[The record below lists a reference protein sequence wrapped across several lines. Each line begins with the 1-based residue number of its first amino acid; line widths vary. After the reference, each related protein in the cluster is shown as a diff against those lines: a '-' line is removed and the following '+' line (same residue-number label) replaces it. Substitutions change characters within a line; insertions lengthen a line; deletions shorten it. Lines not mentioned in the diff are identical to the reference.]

1 MVATDYT
8 AIMELM
14 NHGVGDEPMV
24 AELAIKAGDDMDMV
38 SEFYINQLKKL
49 VESKRVDVS
58 YIDQACRRVLEAK
71 YKLGL
76 FEDPYRGIS
85 NERAAKEIMNADKLV
100 LAKEAALK
108 SMVLLKNDNN
118 ILPLNSTAKIAF
130 IGPMIKNQRDLIGT
144 WSGAGDWKKA
154 VSLWDVLQT
163 QYPTNNFVYAKGAN
177 ILEDTVLLRKL
188 NWFGASALQDTKSP
202 DQLISEAVS
211 TVDKADVIVT
221 FLGES
226 ATMTG
231 EASSRSELSI
241 PENQK
246 ALLKALKATGK
257 PIILLLL
264 NGRPLTLAWENENV
278 SAILET
284 WCGGTRA
291 GDAIAD
297 VLFGKYNPSGKLT
310 MTFPRNVGQIPIYYN
325 AKNTGRPF
333 NDNQKFTSKYLDIPN
348 SPLYPF
354 GFGLSYTSFSYSP
367 ISLNKTTINASDKL
381 EATITI
387 TNTGKFDGEETAQ
400 LYIRD
405 VVGSVTRPV
414 KELKGFQKVFLKASE
429 SKKITFALTANDLK
443 FYDINMKYTY
453 EPGAFMLFIGT
464 NSNDIKE
471 ADFKLAL

>member
-1 MVATDYT
+1 MFIPRCFLTSDA
-8 AIMELM
+8 
-14 NHGVGDEPMV
+14 
-24 AELAIKAGDDMDMV
+24 
-38 SEFYINQLKKL
+38 
-49 VESKRVDVS
+49 
-58 YIDQACRRVLEAK
+58 
-71 YKLGL
+71 L
-76 FEDPYRGIS
+76 F
-85 NERAAKEIMNADKLV
+85 
-100 LAKEAALK
+100 
-108 SMVLLKNDNN
+108 
-118 ILPLNSTAKIAF
+118 
-130 IGPMIKNQRDLIGT
+130 LI
-144 WSGAGDWKKA
+144 
-154 VSLWDVLQT
+154 
-163 QYPTNNFVYAKGAN
+163 
-177 ILEDTVLLRKL
+177 
-188 NWFGASALQDTKSP
+188 
-202 DQLISEAVS
+202 
-211 TVDKADVIVT
+211 
-221 FLGES
+221 
-226 ATMTG
+226 
-231 EASSRSELSI
+231 
-241 PENQK
+241 
-246 ALLKALKATGK
+246 
-257 PIILLLL
+257 
-264 NGRPLTLAWENENV
+264 
-278 SAILET
+278 
-284 WCGGTRA
+284 C
-291 GDAIAD
+291 
-297 VLFGKYNPSGKLT
+297 FGKYNPSGKLT